1 MSDPRSETRDER
13 YYQPVHSATQQG
25 AVPGGR
31 GPVQEVSEEKVR
43 SYYERGVIKQPV
55 WTWEVPWYLFFG
67 GLAGASSGLSLV
79 ARLADNHT
87 LARRALLV
95 ALGGASVSPL
105 LLISDLGRPERFY
118 MMLRVIK
125 PTSPMSLG
133 TWVLTAF
140 GISTAAAAAGDLLGI
155 YPKLGRSAELASAL
169 LGPPLATYTAVLL
182 SDTSV
187 PVWHE
192 ARKELPFVFA
202 ASSVASAGAVAVM
215 LTPTEESG
223 PARRLAAGGAMVEIA
238 TSEFM
243 KRRLGKLLAEPYR
256 EDKPRRYERL
266 STALTGT
273 GAALVGFLRRRSRL
287 AAVAGGAAILAGAVL
302 KRWSVFE
309 AGFKSARD
317 PKYVVLSQR
326 ERLHNRNGSR
336 SRERDNELSRSFG
349 NFLES
354 GD

>member
-1 MSDPRSETRDER
+1 MSDGQSEH

-31 GPVQEVSEEKVR
+31 GPVQEVPEEQVR
-43 SYYERGVIKQPV
+43 SYYGRGVIKQPV

-79 ARLADNHT
+79 ARIAGNHT

-95 ALGGASVSPL
+95 AFGGAAVSPL

-118 MMLRVIK
+118 MMLRVFK

-133 TWVLTAF
+133 TWILSAF
-140 GISTAAAAAGDLLGI
+140 GTSTGAAVAGDLLGVF
-155 YPKLGRSAELASAL
+155 PKLTRSAEAVSAL
-169 LGPPLATYTAVLL
+169 LGPPLSTYTAVLL

-202 ASSVASAGAVAVM
+202 ASSVASAGAAAAM
-215 LTPTEESG
+215 LTPTVEAG
-223 PARRLAAGGAMVEIA
+223 PARRLAVGGAVAEIA
-238 TSEFM
+238 TSEYM
-243 KRRLGKLLAEPYR
+243 KHRLGELLAEPYSK
-256 EDKPRRYERL
+256 DKAGRYEKL
-266 STALTGT
+266 SAVLTGA
-273 GAALVGFLRRRSRL
+273 GAAVVGLFGCRSRL
-287 AAVAGGAAILAGAVL
+287 AAAVGGTAVLAGAVL

-309 AGFKSARD
+309 AGLESARD

-326 ERLHNRNGSR
+326 ERLHNRNGSH
-336 SRERDNELSRSFG
+336 G
-349 NFLES
+349 
-354 GD
+354 G